1 MPYVMVPVPEEYV
14 TQVMQLVIDMTKG
27 TTETDSQQWGEA
39 AAEKFLADADDA
51 TRSLVSLL
59 AKSALDGRDVTD
71 QNAADFLQLS
81 MRDTVALI
89 RQVNGRAADA
99 GLPALVE
106 LTTATTPIASGQ
118 AREVRVLSL
127 REDVARFVQERGGSA
142 ARDAE
147 RGGGPAR

>member
-27 TTETDSQQWGEA
+27 TAETDSQQWGETA
-39 AAEKFLADADDA
+39 IETFLIQADDA

-59 AKSALDGRDVTD
+59 AKNALEGRDVTD
-71 QNAADFLQLS
+71 QAAADFLQLS
-81 MRDTVALI
+81 MRDTVALL
-89 RQVNGRAADA
+89 REVNERAGDA
-99 GLPALVE
+99 GLPPLVE

-127 REDVARFVQERGGSA
+127 PEEVARFVQARAGSTGTE
-142 ARDAE
+142 AE
-147 RGGGPAR
+147 RVGPAR